1 VETVERDEVDDGEG
15 EGADEPAEVGDV
27 DMEAAAVDATDDAGD
42 VRMEAA
48 EEAFVARVLLSC
60 KTFDVVSSREYE
72 VVNTEGPTE
81 MMHLQ
86 LGGPLRTKNWVV
98 IQVERYG
105 DAPSL
110 DPKEILRRFRA
121 SMASEAVWGIAGQHE
136 KYFLLLAKGNTIR
149 FSPPPIPGYNSMA
162 FSVAGAPG
170 LSNARERIGGVVQ
183 QWLALAGRRMRPR
196 GASEGG
202 RS

>member
-1 VETVERDEVDDGEG
+1 METVERVEVDEVDGESAG
-15 EGADEPAEVGDV
+15 VDEPAEVVADE
-27 DMEAAAVDATDDAGD
+27 EADGAGD

-60 KTFDVVSSREYE
+60 KTFDVVSSEEYE

-81 MMHLQ
+81 MRHLQ

-121 SMASEAVWGIAGQHE
+121 SMASEAVWGIAGQLE

-149 FSPPPIPGYNSMA
+149 FSPPPIPGYNSVA

-170 LSNARERIGGVVQ
+170 LSNARERIGGVVK

-196 GASEGG
+196 GASGGG

>member
-1 VETVERDEVDDGEG
+1 METVESDEVDEVDIDESA
-15 EGADEPAEVGDV
+15 GADEPAE
-27 DMEAAAVDATDDAGD
+27 ADDAGD
-42 VRMEAA
+42 VNMEVAA
-48 EEAFVARVLLSC
+48 DEEAFDARVLLSC
-60 KTFDVVSSREYE
+60 KTFDVVSSKEYE
-72 VVNTEGPTE
+72 VVNAEGPTE
-81 MMHLQ
+81 LKHLH

-110 DPKEILRRFRA
+110 DPKDILHKFRA
-121 SMASEAVWGIAGQHE
+121 SMASEATWGIAG
-136 KYFLLLAKGNTIR
+136 KDDKFFLLLAKGNTIR
-149 FSPPPIPGYNSMA
+149 FSPPPVPGYNSMA

-170 LSNARERIGGVVQ
+170 PANARERIGGVVQ
-183 QWLALAGRRMRPR
+183 QWLALAGRRMWPR